1 MQSHITRELWVV
13 GCSFSGRI
21 YVLVLAFF
29 CFINIFLLSWQYIH
43 AFLIPD
49 LALTHQCVVSEIL
62 ACVCLETLIWLYV
75 LAIVHGCVVV
85 YYGACLHVLILLVFH
100 TCILYTCLFFFLCFH
115 VLFYLFSI
123 SLYIIK
129 NLLALKSTD
138 CRHSDFESRPRP

>member
-29 CFINIFLLSWQYIH
+29 SFIDICLLSWQYLH

-62 ACVCLETLIWLYV
+62 VCVCLETLVWLYV
-75 LAIVHGCVVV
+75 LAILHGCVLV
-85 YYGACLHVLILLVFH
+85 YCGACLHVLILLMFH
-100 TCILYTCLFFFLCFH
+100 TCILYSAFFFYAFMYS
-115 VLFYLFSI
+115 YLFSI
-123 SLYIIK
+123 SLYMTK
-129 NLLALKSTD
+129 NLLVLKSTD